1 MPPLLYRVVNTILT
15 YLNAGSYYKTPEE
28 IKNAFNIASLQLYK
42 KLRGNMVQYAP
53 GRPQGAINFE
63 QTSVTTDALSEMYRV
78 YYFFKNLQPLTIPL
92 TDGDG
97 RQIDIVQ
104 IIEAQ
109 YLSPNDPYYPVLI
122 LPDNQFSTMVNN
134 PVIPPIQR
142 RPYGRLIGL
151 DLPNKSLS
159 YEIVPQNRTDNRM
172 YSIMVRCL
180 TLPTLVNFNF
190 ILNSPA
196 PLPEVDLG
204 DPNFVDTDWSDD
216 KYDQLVFMT
225 VEQLGFNI
233 SNGVLIQAGLA
244 QEQKVL

>member
-1 MPPLLYRVVNTILT
+1 M
-15 YLNAGSYYKTPEE
+15 A
-28 IKNAFNIASLQLYK
+28 
-42 KLRGNMVQYAP
+42 QYAP

-63 QTSVTTDALSEMYRV
+63 QTNVTTDALSEMYRV
-78 YYFFKNLQPLTIPL
+78 YYFLKKLQPLQIPL
-92 TDGDG
+92 TDGGG
-97 RQIDIVQ
+97 RKIDIVQ

-109 YLSPNDPYYPVLI
+109 YIDSDKPYNPVLI

-134 PVIPPIQR
+134 PIIPPIQR

-151 DLPNKSLS
+151 DLPNELLL
-159 YEIVPQNRTDNRM
+159 YEIVPQDSINNRIN
-172 YSIMVRCL
+172 SIMVRCL

-190 ILNSPA
+190 TTSTTN
-196 PLPEVDLG
+196 PLPEVDI
-204 DPNFVDTDWSDD
+204 DPTNGFIDTDWSDD